1 MDSLAIGQTVQEFA
15 LEAVVDLIMKEQ
27 SRLLEDSPAEG
38 MFIVTRP
45 MRLEE
50 IETDPD
56 AEIEIR

>member
-1 MDSLAIGQTVQEFA
+1 LDSLAIGQTVHEFA

-45 MRLEE
+45 MRLE
-50 IETDPD
+50 
-56 AEIEIR
+56 